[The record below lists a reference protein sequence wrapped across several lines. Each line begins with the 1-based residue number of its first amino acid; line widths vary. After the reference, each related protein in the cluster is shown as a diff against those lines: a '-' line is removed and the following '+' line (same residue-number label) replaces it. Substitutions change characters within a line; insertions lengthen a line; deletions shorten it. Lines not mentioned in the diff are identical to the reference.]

1 MNDNLRLSWKLSKK
15 RVSEDLNEILD
26 LANEVLQHSRIGLGK
41 IKMQNIVVDQ
51 PYEFVSPHRGN
62 ILPRLL
68 GRLLIPGLMR
78 KRYGLVASEVH
89 GAEKIRSSIAA
100 GDGILIT
107 PNHPRPCDPMALYP
121 LAQATGSL
129 FFAMASWHIF
139 MEGRLQRAVVRLMG
153 AFSIYREGMD
163 RASLQCAMDI
173 LENARRPLVIF
184 PEGAVSRTNDL
195 LNPLMEGIST
205 IARGAARKRAAGD
218 GGKVKI
224 FPLAIRYHFDG
235 NLSETLEPVLENI
248 EHRLSWPAQR
258 DLDLLTRIRK
268 VGGALLGLKEIQYLG
283 QTQSGDLWERAEK
296 LIDHLLHPLEEEW
309 LDGPQTGSVVKR
321 GKNLR
326 SVILKGMVSGDID
339 DDERDRRWRQ
349 FEALYLAQQL
359 SLYPRG
365 YLSHDAPGERFIE
378 TVERFEE
385 DLTDFARPH
394 PPQRVTLQVC
404 DGIEVPAEKV
414 AGTDPLMGDVE
425 KSLSLALGLARE

>member
-1 MNDNLRLSWKLSKK
+1 MDSSWMQTVRCILRCHQFLSDTGFAAGRST
-15 RVSEDLNEILD
+15 S
-26 LANEVLQHSRIGLGK
+26 AMH
-41 IKMQNIVVDQ
+41 NIVVDQ
-51 PYEFVSPHRGN
+51 PYQFVSPYRGN
-62 ILPRLL
+62 LLPRLL
-68 GRLLIPGLMR
+68 GRILIPRLLR
-78 KRYGLVASEVH
+78 NQYGVSANEVH
-89 GAEKIRSSIAA
+89 GADKIRASIDA

-121 LAQATGSL
+121 LAHATRSL
-129 FFAMASWHIF
+129 FFVMASWHLF
-139 MEGRLQRAVVRLMG
+139 MEGRLQRAIVRLMG

-184 PEGAVSRTNDL
+184 PEGAVTRTNDL

-218 GGKVKI
+218 GGKVVI

-235 NLSETLEPVLENI
+235 NLTETLEPVLAEI
-248 EHRLSWPAQR
+248 EQRLSWPPQH

-296 LIDHLLHPLEEEW
+296 LIDRLLHPLEEEW
-309 LDGPQTGSVVKR
+309 LDGPQSGSVVKR

-339 DDERDRRWRQ
+339 DVERDRRWQQ
-349 FEALYLAQQL
+349 FAALSLAQQL

-365 YLSHDAPGERFIE
+365 YLSPEAAAERFVE

-385 DLTDFARPH
+385 DLTGLARPH
-394 PPQRVTLQVC
+394 PPQRVTMQVC

-414 AGTDPLMGDVE
+414 RGDDPLMGQVAT
-425 KSLSLALGLARE
+425 SLSIALGLAPE